1 MRPQARVRAADTM
14 AREISEYLA
23 RTVPAGIGTKDETWE
38 AIAAADRGMTDAIRS
53 WEEGKLSYSEL
64 EAAGVRYVD
73 AWEGVVQAAS
83 S

>member
-23 RTVPAGIGTKDETWE
+23 RTVPAGIGAKDETWE
-38 AIAAADRGMTDAIRS
+38 AVSFADRSMMGAIRE
-53 WEEGKLSYSEL
+53 WEQGKISYTEL
-64 EAAGVRYVD
+64 EAAGVAYVD
-73 AWEGVVQAAS
+73 AWEAVVQAAS